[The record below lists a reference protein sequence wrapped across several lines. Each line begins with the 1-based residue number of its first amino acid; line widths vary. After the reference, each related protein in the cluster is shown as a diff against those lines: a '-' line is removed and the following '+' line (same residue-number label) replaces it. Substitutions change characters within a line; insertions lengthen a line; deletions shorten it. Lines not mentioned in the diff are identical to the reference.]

1 MATLAQKHGVTVES
15 VEFKNGHKEVV
26 GPPKNELTPEEIK
39 ELSIHKAIAAAI
51 HKVSLCFL
59 SVQRTCMLVGVL
71 SFSPLVCHLF
81 SLSLSRSLYSTC

>member
-1 MATLAQKHGVTVES
+1 MTVES

-59 SVQRTCMLVGVL
+59 SV
-71 SFSPLVCHLF
+71 
-81 SLSLSRSLYSTC
+81 